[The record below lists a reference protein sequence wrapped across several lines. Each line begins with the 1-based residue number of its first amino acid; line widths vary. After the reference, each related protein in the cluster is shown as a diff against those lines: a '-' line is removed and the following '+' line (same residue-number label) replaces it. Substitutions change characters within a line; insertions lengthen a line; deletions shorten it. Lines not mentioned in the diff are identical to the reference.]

1 MISLEPQEGG
11 RETAQVHHVD
21 RQCGASY
28 GGSTMRSKL
37 QRSVIAVTIRLAIA
51 TFPDPA
57 KAGAVVTAPFY
68 GGYGYYDYPYTYGYT
83 PWAYGYYYPNGYWHP
98 PGGYYYP
105 RAYRR
110 QYNRPFYRG
119 YW

>member
-1 MISLEPQEGG
+1 MIRLELQEGG
-11 RETAQVHHVD
+11 RETAHVHHVN
-21 RQCGASY
+21 RQRGAPY
-28 GGSTMRSKL
+28 RRDDDAWYTTG
-37 QRSVIAVTIRLAIA
+37 SVIAATTVLAIA
-51 TFPDPA
+51 AFPDPA
-57 KAGAVVTAPFY
+57 KAGGVVTAPFY
-68 GGYGYYDYPYTYGYT
+68 GGYGYYDYPYTYGYA
-83 PWAYGYYYPNGYWHP
+83 PWAYGNYYPKGYWHP

>member
-1 MISLEPQEGG
+1 
-11 RETAQVHHVD
+11 
-21 RQCGASY
+21 
-28 GGSTMRSKL
+28 MRGTL
-37 QRSVIAVTIRLAIA
+37 QKSVIVATAVLAIA
-51 TFPDPA
+51 AFPEQA
-57 KAGAVVTAPFY
+57 NAGAAATGPY
-68 GGYGYYDYPYTYGYT
+68 HGGNYGYYDYPYTYGYA
-83 PWAYGYYYPNGYWHP
+83 PWAYGYYYPYGYYHP

>member
-11 RETAQVHHVD
+11 RETPQIHHVD
-21 RQCGASY
+21 RRAERLI
-28 GGSTMRSKL
+28 GGTTMRDIF
-37 QRSVIAVTIRLAIA
+37 QRSVVVATTVLAIA
-51 TFPDPA
+51 AIPNPA
-57 KAGAVVTAPFY
+57 KAGVVVTPFY

-83 PWAYGYYYPNGYWHP
+83 PWAYGYHYPSGYWHP

>member
-1 MISLEPQEGG
+1 
-11 RETAQVHHVD
+11 
-21 RQCGASY
+21 
-28 GGSTMRSKL
+28 MRGIL
-37 QRSVIAVTIRLAIA
+37 QRSVIAATTVLAIA
-51 TFPDPA
+51 AFPDPA
-57 KAGAVVTAPFY
+57 KAGVVVTAPFY
-68 GGYGYYDYPYTYGYT
+68 GGYGYYDYPYTYGYA
-83 PWAYGYYYPNGYWHP
+83 PWAYGNYYPKGYWHP

>member
-1 MISLEPQEGG
+1 MAYHKDQSSPLRPCLPSQHFPIQQK
-11 RETAQVHHVD
+11 RE
-21 RQCGASY
+21 RW
-28 GGSTMRSKL
+28 L
-37 QRSVIAVTIRLAIA
+37 RL
-51 TFPDPA
+51 PS
-57 KAGAVVTAPFY
+57 Y
-68 GGYGYYDYPYTYGYT
+68 GGYGYYDYPYTYGYA
-83 PWAYGYYYPNGYWHP
+83 PWAYGNYYPKGYWHP

>member
-1 MISLEPQEGG
+1 MRDRLQKYYRRDDCTCVRNVSRSSQSGSGG
-11 RETAQVHHVD
+11 
-21 RQCGASY
+21 Y
-28 GGSTMRSKL
+28 G
-37 QRSVIAVTIRLAIA
+37 
-51 TFPDPA
+51 
-57 KAGAVVTAPFY
+57 PFY
-68 GGYGYYDYPYTYGYT
+68 GGYGYYDYPYTYGYA
-83 PWAYGYYYPNGYWHP
+83 PWAYGNYYPKGYWHP